1 MEATKEQQSALREMK
16 IFSSDSH
23 IIEPP
28 DLWTDRM
35 KGDAADMAPRLVPEE
50 GGDWWHV
57 GDLRLAPITGRE
69 PGARFQGLD
78 KLKGPPRFSAT
89 AEGGYV
95 PEKKL
100 EAMDQDGIY
109 QELMYPTVGLWLFR
123 LPPTYPIA
131 EIFGCYNDWVADFC
145 NAAPERLRGIAMIDL
160 VDIDRGT
167 KELERVAKAG
177 LAGAMISVFPEL
189 DRGYDLP
196 MWDPF
201 WAAAEETGI
210 PLSLHIGTNRQVP
223 ETTRISGD
231 TASSKFTPAQDR
243 ADFSTVAHWVE
254 MSLARIIYAGVFERH
269 PGLKLVS
276 AEHSAGWAAHFQEQ
290 LDYNY
295 TQRRQR
301 SDWVRFK
308 AGAMPSD
315 FFKSN
320 VFISFQE
327 DSLAMKMRD
336 EIGINTLMWGSDY
349 PHTETT
355 FPRSL
360 PILGEMLDGLSEA
373 DQHKI
378 LVDNA
383 SRAYPVFAD

>member
-1 MEATKEQQSALREMK
+1 MVASVEQQKVLRDMK

-23 IIEPP
+23 IVEPP
-28 DLWTDRM
+28 NLWTDNM
-35 KGDAADMAPRLVPEE
+35 KGAAAAMAPRLVPEDA
-50 GGDWWHV
+50 GDWWYV
-57 GDLRLAPITGRE
+57 GDLRLAPISARK
-69 PGARFQGLD
+69 PGARFEGLD
-78 KLKGPPRFSAT
+78 KLAGPARFSLAP
-89 AEGGYV
+89 EGGYL

-100 EAMDQDGIY
+100 EDMDRDGLY
-109 QELMYPTVGLWLFR
+109 QELLYPTIGLWLFR

-145 NAAPERLRGIAMIDL
+145 NAAPHRIGGIAMIDL
-160 VDIDRGT
+160 VDIERGT
-167 KELERVAKAG
+167 NELKRAAKAG

-201 WAAAEETGI
+201 WAAAEEAGL

-223 ETTRISGD
+223 ETTRISAD
-231 TASSKFTPAQDR
+231 TAISRFTPAQDR
-243 ADFSTVAHWVE
+243 ADFTTAAHWVE
-254 MSLARIIYAGVFERH
+254 MSLARIIYAGVFERY
-269 PGLKLVS
+269 PGLKMVS
-276 AEHSAGWAAHFQEQ
+276 AEHGAGWAGYFQEQ

-308 AGAMPSD
+308 GDVLPSD

-320 VFISFQE
+320 VFVSFQE
-327 DSLAMKMRD
+327 DSLAMKIRD
-336 EIGINTLMWGSDY
+336 EIGIDTLMWGSDY
-349 PHTETT
+349 PHIETT

-360 PILGEMLDGLSEA
+360 PILEEMLEGLSET
-373 DQHKI
+373 DQRKI
-378 LVDNA
+378 VVDNA
-383 SRAYPVFAD
+383 ARAYPVFSS